1 MLLEEIQEMSNP
13 TPNEEVAPAFIKMVR
28 VPVWVVRV
36 ASGLLIMMGAGT
48 VAAGVL
54 FFVVLLW
61 CIGAIVSQN
70 KRIEILTREFKK
82 EAKSASI
89 ERDRVIESVEKVEKA
104 VEPMIPK
111 GDQK

>member
-1 MLLEEIQEMSNP
+1 MSNP

-36 ASGLLIMMGAGT
+36 TSGLLIIMGAGA
-48 VAAGVL
+48 VAACLV
-54 FFVVLLW
+54 FFLVLLW
-61 CIGAIVSQN
+61 CIGAIVNQN
-70 KRIEILTREFKK
+70 KRIERLTTEFRK

-89 ERDRVIESVEKVEKA
+89 ERDRVIESVENVQKA